1 MNAVTQRSASR
12 GLATPTNMTDAMR
25 LAEMLA
31 QSTMVPQSYRG
42 KPGDVLVAVQMG
54 AELGLS
60 PLQALQ
66 NIASINGRPSVW
78 GDAALALAQAHPL
91 YVSHRE
97 WIEGE
102 GDEMAGCCEVTRRG
116 SSPHVARF
124 SVRQARKANLWNK
137 AGPWQ
142 QYPERMLVLR
152 ARGFALRDKFAD
164 ALRGLI
170 TAEEAQDMPADAVQV
185 VGVAV
190 PDQPAL
196 AAPAVMAMQPS
207 EDPLPIYAPDGA
219 LHQIGAG
226 AGQPAV
232 MRWMSA
238 ARKAIAKLESIE
250 AVREW
255 KDAMDPHFDQ
265 IAEKEPEAVDAV
277 RAAIEARLVAL
288 VPAEAIIS
296 KEHGDQ

>member
-1 MNAVTQRSASR
+1 MNALTTRAASR
-12 GLATPTNMTDAMR
+12 GIATPTNMGDAMR

-31 QSTMVPQSYRG
+31 NSTMVPATYKG

-78 GDAALALAQAHPL
+78 GDAALALAQSHPL

-102 GDEMAGCCEVTRRG
+102 GDDMAGCCEVTRRG
-116 SSPHVARF
+116 SAPHVARF
-124 SVRQARKANLWNK
+124 SVRQAKKANLWSK
-137 AGPWQ
+137 SGPWQ

-170 TAEEAQDMPADAVQV
+170 TAEEAQDIPPEEPRSV
-185 VGVAV
+185 VGVVV
-190 PDQPAL
+190 PDQPAI
-196 AAPAVMAMQPS
+196 AAPSIA
-207 EDPLPIYAPDGA
+207 LPILGPDGTLYELTDKGDHTA
-219 LHQIGAG
+219 E
-226 AGQPAV
+226 
-232 MRWMSA
+232 MRWASA
-238 ARKAIAKLESIE
+238 ARKAVKQMEDAPALRSW
-250 AVREW
+250 R
-255 KDAMDPHFDQ
+255 DAMAPHFETVDRIAPELVRAIRDQ
-265 IAEKEPEAVDAV
+265 IT
-277 RAAIEARLVAL
+277 ARLEAL
-288 VPAEAIIS
+288 TPDDDTMQQEIAE
-296 KEHGDQ
+296 

>member
-1 MNAVTQRSASR
+1 MNALTTRASR
-12 GLATPTNMTDAMR
+12 GIATPNNMADAMR

-31 QSTMVPQSYRG
+31 NSTMIPASYKG
-42 KPGDVLVAVQMG
+42 KAGDVLVAVQMG

-78 GDAALALAQAHPL
+78 GDAALALAQSHPL

-102 GDEMAGCCEVTRRG
+102 GDETAGCCEVTRRG
-116 SSPHVARF
+116 SPPHVARF
-124 SVRQARKANLWNK
+124 TVRQAKKANLWSK

-170 TAEEAQDMPADAVQV
+170 TVEEAQDIPPEEPRV
-185 VGVAV
+185 VGVV
-190 PDQPAL
+190 TPDQPAI
-196 AAPAVMAMQPS
+196 AAPQDETGRTARSFSFDLLDDQLSQFVEVEEIRAYLAQPKVQSAHRKVMERGMGERWSEIVQRHLARVLPADAEEHEVPS
-207 EDPLPIYAPDGA
+207 EHDTHPTQEG
-219 LHQIGAG
+219 
-226 AGQPAV
+226 
-232 MRWMSA
+232 
-238 ARKAIAKLESIE
+238 
-250 AVREW
+250 VR
-255 KDAMDPHFDQ
+255 
-265 IAEKEPEAVDAV
+265 
-277 RAAIEARLVAL
+277 
-288 VPAEAIIS
+288 
-296 KEHGDQ
+296 

>member
-1 MNAVTQRSASR
+1 MNALTRTASR
-12 GLATPTNMTDAMR
+12 GIATPTNMADAMR

-31 QSTMVPQSYRG
+31 NSTMVPATYKG

-78 GDAALALAQAHPL
+78 GDAALALAQSHPL

-102 GDEMAGCCEVTRRG
+102 GDETAGCCEVTRRG
-116 SSPHVARF
+116 SLPHVARF
-124 SVRQARKANLWNK
+124 TVRQAKKANLWSK

-170 TAEEAQDMPADAVQV
+170 TVEEAQDMPADEPRV
-185 VGVAV
+185 VGVV
-190 PDQPAL
+190 TPDQPAI
-196 AAPAVMAMQPS
+196 AAPAPDETGRTARSFSFDLLDDQLSQFVEVEEIRAYLAQPKVQSAHRKVMERGQGERWAEIVQRHYS
-207 EDPLPIYAPDGA
+207 RVLPADETE
-219 LHQIGAG
+219 Q
-226 AGQPAV
+226 Q
-232 MRWMSA
+232 
-238 ARKAIAKLESIE
+238 EIE
-250 AVREW
+250 
-255 KDAMDPHFDQ
+255 Q
-265 IAEKEPEAVDAV
+265 
-277 RAAIEARLVAL
+277 
-288 VPAEAIIS
+288 
-296 KEHGDQ
+296 

>member
-1 MNAVTQRSASR
+1 MNALTMRGSR
-12 GLATPTNMTDAMR
+12 GIATPTNMADAMR

-31 QSTMVPQSYRG
+31 NSTMVPASYKG

-78 GDAALALAQAHPL
+78 GDAALALAQSHPL

-102 GDEMAGCCEVTRRG
+102 GDETAGCCEVVRRG
-116 SSPHVARF
+116 SPPHVARF
-124 SVRQARKANLWNK
+124 SVRQAKKANLWSK

-170 TAEEAQDMPADAVQV
+170 TVEEAQDIPPEEARV
-185 VGVAV
+185 VGVV
-190 PDQPAL
+190 TPDQPAL
-196 AAPAVMAMQPS
+196 AAPSLA
-207 EDPLPIYAPDGA
+207 LPVLGPDMT
-219 LHQIGAG
+219 LHMLTDKGDHTAE
-226 AGQPAV
+226 
-232 MRWMSA
+232 MRWASA
-238 ARKAIAKLESIE
+238 ARKAVEQMEDAPALRSWRDEMAPHFATVE
-250 AVREW
+250 AVAPELV
-255 KDAMDPHFDQ
+255 DAIRSQ
-265 IAEKEPEAVDAV
+265 IA
-277 RAAIEARLVAL
+277 ARLEAMM
-288 VPAEAIIS
+288 PADDTEQQEI
-296 KEHGDQ
+296 EQ